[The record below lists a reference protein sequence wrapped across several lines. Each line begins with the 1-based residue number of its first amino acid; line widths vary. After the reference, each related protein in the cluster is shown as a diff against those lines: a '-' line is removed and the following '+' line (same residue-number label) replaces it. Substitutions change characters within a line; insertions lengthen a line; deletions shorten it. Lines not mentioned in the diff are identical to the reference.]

1 MVSTEGG
8 GYPLWARNGGE
19 LFFRSE
25 DKMMSVSLET
35 QPAFKAGTP
44 RVLFQAGGY
53 LGVGGSYVASGNYDV
68 APDGQHFLMI
78 KEKEAPA
85 SSKEL
90 NIIVNWADELKRR
103 APVAKK

>member
-1 MVSTEGG
+1 M
-8 GYPLWARNGGE
+8 L
-19 LFFRSE
+19 
-25 DKMMSVSLET
+25 
-35 QPAFKAGTP
+35 Q
-44 RVLFQAGGY
+44 
-53 LGVGGSYVASGNYDV
+53 SYDA
-68 APDGQHFLMI
+68 APDGQRFLMI

>member
-1 MVSTEGG
+1 MR
-8 GYPLWARNGGE
+8 LCRRLARAGWE
-19 LFFRSE
+19 
-25 DKMMSVSLET
+25 KCI
-35 QPAFKAGTP
+35 AGTP
-44 RVLFQAGGY
+44 HLLFRG
-53 LGVGGSYVASGNYDV
+53 GNYVMLQSYDA
-68 APDGQHFLMI
+68 APDGQRFLMI